1 MTGALM
7 TFLLI
12 FSKVACDSAKFSSQ
26 AFRKDFE
33 ESFAGRCL
41 KYGFVDKFLS
51 LQSKSDIFLVNK
63 TQRTSTNNIRYL
75 HFDFQHHGGGGLG
88 DRIAGL
94 VTAATIALRHDRG
107 FVIQPDDTFGD
118 LFRPLRASDI
128 TSLRTSSRRN
138 SSTDAPETKDWTHL
152 WNTYENISISQRKQ
166 DTRLMQCHNNPSAA
180 CGMDVD
186 LKDKTILYIGNRYA
200 FSSPCFTELDQ
211 PLVFVIHGS
220 LAFAV

>member
-75 HFDFQHHGGGGLG
+75 HFDFQHHGNGGLG

-94 VTAATIALRHDRG
+94 VTAATIALRYDRG
-107 FVIQPDDTFGD
+107 FVLQPDDTFGVF
-118 LFRPLRASDI
+118 FRPLQATDMI
-128 TSLRTSSRRN
+128 SLASSRRN
-138 SSTDAPETKDWTHL
+138 SSTDVPILQKEGKELDWTHL
-152 WNTYENISISQRKQ
+152 WNTYKNIPNSQKQ
-166 DTRLMQCHNNPSAA
+166 DINHLQCHNDPSAA

-186 LKDKTILYIGNRYA
+186 LREKTILYIGNRYA
-200 FSSPCFTELDQ
+200 FS
-211 PLVFVIHGS
+211 
-220 LAFAV
+220 